1 MLDKVNKLYESVN
14 KKAFNLLPAVSVAL
28 FLLLSCGD
36 NTNITLNNDWKWN
49 ISATSRDLVIK
60 YIPWSWWMI
69 KDEGW
74 VRYGDSLIECVNKY
88 PFYEK
93 HKNSYKYDKLE
104 WHLQNKQQKNN
115 FQEEIDWFT
124 YFVNAVKNYS
134 DSTTTQNTK
143 IINWDSVKNS
153 NSSCNFKESKKLEL
167 NHN

>member
-14 KKAFNLLPAVSVAL
+14 KKAFSLLPAVSVAL

-49 ISATSRDLVIK
+49 ISASSRDLVIK
-60 YIPWSWWMI
+60 YIPWFWWMI
-69 KDEGW
+69 KDKGW
-74 VRYGDSLIECVNKY
+74 VRYGDSLIECANKY

-104 WHLQNKQQKNN
+104 CYLQNKQQKND
-115 FQEEIDWFT
+115 FQEKIDWFT

-134 DSTTTQNTK
+134 DSATTQNTK
-143 IINWDSVKNS
+143 IIDWDSVKNS
-153 NSSCNFKESKKLEL
+153 NSSCNFKK
-167 NHN
+167 

>member
-14 KKAFNLLPAVSVAL
+14 KKAFSLLPAVSVAL

-49 ISATSRDLVIK
+49 ISASSRDLVIK
-60 YIPWSWWMI
+60 YIPWFWWMI
-69 KDEGW
+69 KDKGSDKTIQE
-74 VRYGDSLIECVNKY
+74 IIPNKY

-104 WHLQNKQQKNN
+104 CYLQNKQQKND
-115 FQEEIDWFT
+115 FQEKIDWFT

-134 DSTTTQNTK
+134 DSATTQNTK
-143 IINWDSVKNS
+143 IIDWDSVKNS
-153 NSSCNFKESKKLEL
+153 NSSCNFKK
-167 NHN
+167 